1 MDQDRQLSEV
11 CPGQGDYAWFVI
23 RQLAIT
29 GTKSRFLMNAI
40 LYEWVETGEGK
51 SKLNESHT
59 SVQGIYEGS
68 VDIVNE
74 PTWALIA
81 IRGKRM

>member
-1 MDQDRQLSEV
+1 
-11 CPGQGDYAWFVI
+11 
-23 RQLAIT
+23 
-29 GTKSRFLMNAI
+29 MNAI